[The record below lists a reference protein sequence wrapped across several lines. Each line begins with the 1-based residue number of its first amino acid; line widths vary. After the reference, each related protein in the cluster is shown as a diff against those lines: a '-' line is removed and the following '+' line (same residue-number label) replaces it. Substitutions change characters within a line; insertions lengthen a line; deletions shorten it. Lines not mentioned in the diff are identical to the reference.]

1 MVVEDS
7 ALLITT
13 CLLSPPSGTTLE
25 CNYLTSFHGGICCTY
40 GNHGSVREYS
50 STSAACVL
58 ALWILMVE
66 FEHKWLRE
74 APPWP
79 VQREGWKRWGFQR
92 HCLLQRSWH
101 FAISLQM
108 VVWLM
113 ICGVWRLR
121 NRVRRIADL
130 CQSHGWKLCNG
141 GVKFWQVF
149 MWQICTVLIMLGDC
163 S

>member
-1 MVVEDS
+1 VVVEDS

-66 FEHKWLRE
+66 FGHKWLRE
-74 APPWP
+74 APPWWQ
-79 VQREGWKRWGFQR
+79 VQRGVGNVEAFSDIVCCNVVGILQFHYRW
-92 HCLLQRSWH
+92 
-101 FAISLQM
+101 
-108 VVWLM
+108 
-113 ICGVWRLR
+113 
-121 NRVRRIADL
+121 
-130 CQSHGWKLCNG
+130 
-141 GVKFWQVF
+141 
-149 MWQICTVLIMLGDC
+149 
-163 S
+163 